1 MSYSLLFLFVL
12 VYIIVL
18 DRNVADYLY
27 LKFVSEPAL
36 RVRTELFKIRLLIQ
50 LRYDTYLI
58 KRGYVGRK
66 YVKMAKELSKELS
79 KSK

>member
-1 MSYSLLFLFVL
+1 MSVTLLFLFTIAYVIA
-12 VYIIVL
+12 V

-27 LKFVSEPAL
+27 LKFVSEPTL
-36 RVRTELFKIRLLIQ
+36 RARTELFKFRLLIQ

-66 YVKMAKELSKELS
+66 YVKMAREISKETS
-79 KSK
+79 KSE

>member
-79 KSK
+79 EPK

>member
-1 MSYSLLFLFVL
+1 MSLSLLFLFVL

-27 LKFVSEPAL
+27 LKFVLEPAL
-36 RVRTELFKIRLLIQ
+36 RIRTELFKLRLLIQ

-66 YVKMAKELSKELS
+66 YVKMAEELSKELS
-79 KSK
+79 KPK

>member
-12 VYIIVL
+12 VYVIVL

-27 LKFVSEPAL
+27 LKFVAEPAL
-36 RVRTELFKIRLLIQ
+36 RARTELFKIRLLIQ

-58 KRGYVGRK
+58 KRGYVSRK

-79 KSK
+79 EPK

>member
-1 MSYSLLFLFVL
+1 MSLSLLFLFVL

-27 LKFVSEPAL
+27 LKFISEPAL
-36 RVRTELFKIRLLIQ
+36 RARTELFKLRLLIQ

-66 YVKMAKELSKELS
+66 YVKMAEQLSKELS
-79 KSK
+79 KPK

>member
-1 MSYSLLFLFVL
+1 MSYSLLFLFV
-12 VYIIVL
+12 VAYIITL

-36 RVRTELFKIRLLIQ
+36 RARTELFKLLLLIQ

-58 KRGYVGRK
+58 KRGHVARK
-66 YVKMAKELSKELS
+66 YVKMAEEVS
-79 KSK
+79 KSIRKPE